1 MNNDPIVEEVRRV
14 RDELARQFNYDIH
27 AIFDDLR
34 TRQQAGDLAHPLVKD
49 AREWA
54 EAQEDVLT
62 LREEPPKPGEPR

>member
-14 RDELARQFNYDIH
+14 RDELARPFNYDIH
-27 AIFDDLR
+27 AIFADLR
-34 TRQQAGDLAHPLVKD
+34 ARQQAGDPAHPLVKD

-62 LREEPPKPGEPR
+62 LREEPPEYGKTE